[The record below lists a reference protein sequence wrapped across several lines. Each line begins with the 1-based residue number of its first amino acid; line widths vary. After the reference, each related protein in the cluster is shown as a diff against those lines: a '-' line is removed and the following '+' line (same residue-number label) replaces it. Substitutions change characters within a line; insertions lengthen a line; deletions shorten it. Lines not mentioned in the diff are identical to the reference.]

1 MTSWE
6 IAKYFIDCKKDIDS
20 IIFISENVRKISN
33 LNLRNILDSRLR
45 DFYIKIRVVYDKSIK
60 KQVQKELCK
69 TDNILERTLHESDK
83 NYAHKD
89 DDYIPTELEFKE
101 LILILKERLE
111 HCKELCKNNIPSII
125 TIDYVPYDRDLYR
138 FMNCITPDKE
148 IELQEK
154 LFPNFT
160 KTFKKAAGEKYKT
173 FNDIEDIKMINNP
186 NEYGVIVNCGLN
198 FYEGLQNRQDS
209 CIKMNVLYG
218 TNFWVTLKK
227 F

>member
-1 MTSWE
+1 
-6 IAKYFIDCKKDIDS
+6 
-20 IIFISENVRKISN
+20 
-33 LNLRNILDSRLR
+33 
-45 DFYIKIRVVYDKSIK
+45 
-60 KQVQKELCK
+60 
-69 TDNILERTLHESDK
+69 
-83 NYAHKD
+83 
-89 DDYIPTELEFKE
+89 
-101 LILILKERLE
+101 
-111 HCKELCKNNIPSII
+111 
-125 TIDYVPYDRDLYR
+125 
-138 FMNCITPDKE
+138 MNCITPEKE

-160 KTFKKAAGEKYKT
+160 KTLKEVAGEKYKT

-218 TNFWVTLKK
+218 ANFWVTLKK